1 VVRPALYRPRTLA
14 EACELLAAD
23 ERAMAYGGGTAI
35 QIRRR
40 LEPAFASAFVDLSAV
55 PGLDRLSGGETGL
68 RVGPMVTIRRMETD
82 PLVARVA
89 PLAAAAYG
97 QVANP
102 RVRNAASVG
111 GNLSC
116 GAYRLDPP
124 AALLALGTV
133 VEATSV
139 HGVRRI
145 AVADFF
151 ADARRPAMTGVLADA
166 QCAAG
171 FLAGTRRTALEPGE
185 LITAVEIPALPPG
198 STVSYVKL
206 CSLSTH
212 DWPCASAAACLVPD
226 GSGGRRLRL
235 AIGAL
240 GAVPRLTELPITDTD
255 ADEVVSAA
263 LAAVEVLMDPI
274 PDVRG
279 SSAYKRALGRVAAQ
293 DAVRRAWQETGR
305 D

>member
-1 VVRPALYRPRTLA
+1 MHLAAVRPALHRPRTLA

-35 QIRRR
+35 QVRRR
-40 LEPAFASAFVDLSAV
+40 LDPAFAPTFVDLSLI
-55 PGLDRLSGGETGL
+55 PGLDRLSAGAGGL

-97 QVANP
+97 KVANP

-111 GNLSC
+111 GNLAY

-124 AALLALGTV
+124 AALLALGAV

-139 HGVRRI
+139 SGVRRI

-151 ADARRPAMTGVLADA
+151 TGP
-166 QCAAG
+166 
-171 FLAGTRRTALEPGE
+171 RHTALGPGE
-185 LITAVEIPALPPG
+185 LVTAVEIPALPPG
-198 STVSYVKL
+198 SVSSYVKL
-206 CSLSTH
+206 CSLSEH

-226 GSGGRRLRL
+226 GSCGHRLRL

-240 GAVPRLTELPITDTD
+240 AAIPRLAELDITGRRVDEAV
-255 ADEVVSAA
+255 ADA
-263 LAAVEVLMDPI
+263 LAAAEPLMDPI

-279 SSAYKRALGRVAAQ
+279 STACKRALGRVAAE
-293 DAVRRAWQETGR
+293 DAVRRAWPEASH